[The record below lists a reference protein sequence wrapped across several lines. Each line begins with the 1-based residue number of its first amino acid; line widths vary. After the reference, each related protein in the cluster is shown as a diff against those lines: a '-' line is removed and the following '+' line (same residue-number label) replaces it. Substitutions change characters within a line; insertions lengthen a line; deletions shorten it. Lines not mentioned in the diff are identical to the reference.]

1 MVLIGIDPH
10 KATHTAVVVDE
21 SEHELARIKV
31 KDSCTVASSSACSL
45 SPMSRWALGITRSRN
60 VK

>member
-31 KDSCTVASSSACSL
+31 KADKSQV
-45 SPMSRWALGITRSRN
+45 
-60 VK
+60 

>member
-21 SEHELARIKV
+21 PS
-31 KDSCTVASSSACSL
+31 TSSRG
-45 SPMSRWALGITRSRN
+45 SR
-60 VK
+60 